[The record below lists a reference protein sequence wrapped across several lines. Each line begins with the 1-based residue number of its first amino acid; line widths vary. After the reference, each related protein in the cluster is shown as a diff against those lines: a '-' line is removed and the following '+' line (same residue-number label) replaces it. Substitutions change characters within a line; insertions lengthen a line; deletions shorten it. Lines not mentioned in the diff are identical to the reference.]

1 MNEEF
6 ALVRKAIEIIEDRK
20 GENVVVIDLS
30 DVSMPTSYFVIAEA
44 DNSVHMKAIASHFMK
59 SFPVKALHREGL
71 SERRWVVMDYGDMIV
86 HIFHKDAR
94 KFYDIES
101 LWADHIVSIDSL
113 GVDEEVQS
121 STVASPES

>member
-1 MNEEF
+1 MNEEI

-30 DVSMPTSYFVIAEA
+30 EVSMPTSYFVIGEA

-59 SFPVKALHREGL
+59 SFPIKARHREGL
-71 SERRWVVMDYGDMIV
+71 SERRWVVMDYGDIIV
-86 HIFHKDAR
+86 HIFHKEAR
-94 KFYDIES
+94 AFYDIES

-113 GVDEEVQS
+113 PAVESETD
-121 STVASPES
+121 VAAESVS

>member
-1 MNEEF
+1 VNEEI
-6 ALVRKAIEIIEDRK
+6 ALIHKAIEIIEDRK

-59 SFPVKALHREGL
+59 SFPVKARHREGL

-94 KFYDIES
+94 EFYDIES

-113 GVDEEVQS
+113 GVDEKIQT
-121 STVASPES
+121 STVAEPES